1 MYTPS
6 GRNYTIAEYNNA
18 RRLAKREF
26 GLKISKGGS
35 SGYLPAL
42 EDIIKNTEIVSDSDL
57 GLVEIPLK
65 KVNGTFQRARST
77 SFAKNF
83 LPLLDEHSEFA
94 RKWCDL
100 FEMHQNEGI
109 RDPISVYEYLNW
121 FYVIEGNKR
130 VSVLKYLD
138 AFSIT
143 GQVKRLIPKYDPLD
157 SDIRIYYEFLE
168 FYKATKINMIWFSQ
182 TGSFKKLLSILFNNY
197 GPQTTEAT
205 AGYRA
210 FMNDVYFPFR
220 KIYLA
225 LSGQRLA
232 VTTAD
237 AFLKFTDRYGFFP
250 QITEKEHKAFIQNI
264 IQLLDEDSYRSQ
276 QNVIVEPPKIIL
288 PRISDILNPP
298 KKLKAA
304 FLYLGNKDDYSWNY
318 SHEAARQKVQKTFQ
332 ERLETTFYERADTD
346 ERVHDLLHLFEKESY
361 DMVFSTSSICSDFT
375 CKYAKDFPQILFFN
389 CYGKEQGDNIFNY
402 APKMYEAR
410 YLLGII
416 AGALTKSHNIGYIA
430 GEKIPSVLAELNAF
444 SCGVRTTNPYC
455 RVFLKWTGSFSNPVL
470 EDRYAQELIDQG
482 ADILSYHLD
491 SVQTVRTAEKNH
503 VMCMGYNYYSTDF
516 FSTSIIANAVTNWEV
531 YYSQMIYDM
540 LDDNWWN
547 FFDLFPYTPKT
558 RFFYK
563 GLESSIV
570 DIADLSETV
579 PVSLQRLVK
588 MLKKAVINRE
598 IHPFAGP
605 LYDSTGKLRIYEE
618 QIITED
624 TIQNMDWITDNIQE
638 VKK

>member
-1 MYTPS
+1 MYTHS
-6 GRNYTIAEYNNA
+6 NRNYTIAEYNNA
-18 RRLAKREF
+18 RRLAKKEF

-143 GQVKRLIPKYDPLD
+143 GHVKRLIPKYDPLD
-157 SDIRIYYEFLE
+157 SDIKIYYEFLE
-168 FYKATKINMIWFSQ
+168 FYKVTKINMIWFSQ
-182 TGSFKKLLSILFNNY
+182 TGSFKKLLSILLSNY
-197 GPQTTEAT
+197 SLQTTEDA
-205 AGYRA
+205 ADFRG

-220 KIYLA
+220 KIYLS
-225 LSGQRLA
+225 LSGQRLP

-237 AFLKFTDRYGFFP
+237 AFLKFIDRYGFLF
-250 QITEKEHKAFIQNI
+250 QITEKAHKTFIQNT
-264 IQLLDEDSYRSQ
+264 IQILDEEYKYRSQ
-276 QNVIVEPPKIIL
+276 QNIVEPPKIIL
-288 PRISDILNPP
+288 PRISDILNPQ

-304 FLYLGNKDDYSWNY
+304 FLYLGKKDDFSWNY
-318 SHEAARQKVQKTFQ
+318 SHEVARQKVQKSFQ
-332 ERLETTFYERADTD
+332 ERVETTFYEQIDTT
-346 ERVHDLLHLFEKESY
+346 EKVRELLSEFEKESY
-361 DMVFSTSSICSDFT
+361 DMVFSTSSICSSFT
-375 CKYAKDFPQILFFN
+375 SKYAKDFPQMLFFN
-389 CYGKEQGDNIFNY
+389 CYGKERGDNIFNY

-455 RVFLKWTGSFSNPVL
+455 RIFLKWTGSFSNPEL
-470 EDRYAQELIDQG
+470 EDIYAQELIDQG

-516 FSTSIIANAVTNWEV
+516 FSPSIIANAITSWEV

-558 RFFYK
+558 RFFYR

-570 DIADLSETV
+570 DIADISEAV
-579 PVSLQRLVK
+579 PFSLQRLVK
-588 MLKKAVINRE
+588 MLKKAVISKE

-624 TIQNMDWITDNIQE
+624 TILNMDWIADNIQE
-638 VKK
+638 V